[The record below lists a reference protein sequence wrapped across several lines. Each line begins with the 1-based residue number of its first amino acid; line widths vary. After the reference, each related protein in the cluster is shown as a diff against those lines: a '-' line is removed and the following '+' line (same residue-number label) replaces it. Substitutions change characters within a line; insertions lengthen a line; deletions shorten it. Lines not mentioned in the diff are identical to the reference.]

1 MLSFGQVHMRNSEQE
16 RMWTIA
22 QVSAVELVPQ
32 LAEEEHMVLS
42 VALVVQMEEQ
52 LVEVAS
58 EQPEPQVMA
67 EHHTRSMPVKRQK
80 LA

>member
-1 MLSFGQVHMRNSEQE
+1 MRNSEQE
-16 RMWTIA
+16 RMRTIA

-42 VALVVQMEEQ
+42 IALVVRMEEQ
-52 LVEVAS
+52 LVEVESARPG
-58 EQPEPQVMA
+58 QQVMA
-67 EHHTRSMPVKRQK
+67 EHHTKSMPMKRQK